1 MERLGNGK
9 AMDNYRETEAK
20 IFRIYYNL
28 RSPGV
33 ESKVSGVEL
42 MVPARQPSQ
51 AQPAQPLLKSRIV
64 PG

>member
-1 MERLGNGK
+1 
-9 AMDNYRETEAK
+9 MDNYRETEAK
-20 IFRIYYNL
+20 ITVFSNL

-33 ESKVSGVEL
+33 ESKVSGFEL

-51 AQPAQPLLKSRIV
+51 AQPAQPLN